1 MIVIEGSSF
10 SNSIGKYKESG
21 DAANIKSKRVQTV
34 LDEGKYFCVNANSED
49 VAQLVH
55 LALCITL

>member
-1 MIVIEGSSF
+1 MIEGSSL
-10 SNSIGKYKESG
+10 NNAIIKYKESKDDSG
-21 DAANIKSKRVQTV
+21 IKNKKITEIVDA
-34 LDEGKYFCVNANSED
+34 GKFFNVNANSED